1 MTTPPRK
8 NTARSSGPDDAH
20 RFGRLVLAQLTDHYE
35 SHLRPRLE
43 GLSDDEYRFEPVAGC
58 WSIRPRAD
66 ARSPMAAGAGE
77 MVADFEFPEPDP
89 APFTTIA
96 WRLAHVTIGVFAMR
110 NAWHF
115 GAPAVDYQSAHYP
128 AGAAEAIGNLDQA
141 YGVWVKGVSSFT
153 DKDLARPV
161 GPVEPFLA
169 GAPFAALVLHIH
181 REAIHHLAEVLVLRD
196 LYRAQR

>member
-1 MTTPPRK
+1 MTTHPRK
-8 NTARSSGPDDAH
+8 NTAPPAGPDGAR

-35 SHLRPRLE
+35 KHLRPRLDA
-43 GLSDDEYRFEPVAGC
+43 LSDDEYRFEPVAGC
-58 WSIRPRAD
+58 WSIRPRAE

-77 MVADFEFPEPDP
+77 MVADFELPEPDP

-115 GAPAVDYQSAHYP
+115 GAPAIDYQSAHYP
-128 AGAAEAIGNLDQA
+128 AGAAEAVDALDRA
-141 YGVWVKGVSSFT
+141 YAVWVGGVSCLT
-153 DKDLARPV
+153 DEDLARPV